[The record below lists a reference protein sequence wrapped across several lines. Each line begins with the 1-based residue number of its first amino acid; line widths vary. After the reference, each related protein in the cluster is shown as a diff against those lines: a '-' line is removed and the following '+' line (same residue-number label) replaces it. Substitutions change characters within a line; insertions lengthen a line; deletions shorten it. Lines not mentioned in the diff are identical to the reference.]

1 MENLKFFS
9 FLHCSYIWLPLPK
22 SSQPSLVCV
31 PQLDPSTPWTLEFL
45 WSWVVLLLKL
55 KEVRPYYEVKKDEQE
70 MILKVNLPG
79 VDNKGTKVWVEE
91 EDHGALCFKAVP
103 RDSTDF
109 FAKGYEGKFLCDP
122 HLYLLRQSKCQVNN
136 GVLKIV
142 VPKKTGAWQF
152 FLC

>member
-1 MENLKFFS
+1 MAAITKELS
-9 FLHCSYIWLPLPK
+9 ALSSLRSAARSVHTVDTRVPLIM
-22 SSQPSLVCV
+22 SSTAAEV
-31 PQLDPSTPWTLEFL
+31 EG
-45 WSWVVLLLKL
+45 
-55 KEVRPYYEVKKDEQE
+55 EVRPYYEVKKDEQE

-142 VPKKTGAWQF
+142 VPKKTGA
-152 FLC
+152 